1 MKSQKK
7 IYRLNFLTFLPY
19 SFGHQYVLLERIRNF
34 EFDFFVE
41 PSIAD
46 DVDDVAD
53 VADVD
58 VEALIDVD
66 ANRHRAVDAS
76 GLLRSLK

>member
-1 MKSQKK
+1 MFCS
-7 IYRLNFLTFLPY
+7 RE
-19 SFGHQYVLLERIRNF
+19 FGISNLI
-34 EFDFFVE
+34 E

-46 DVDDVAD
+46 DVDDAAD